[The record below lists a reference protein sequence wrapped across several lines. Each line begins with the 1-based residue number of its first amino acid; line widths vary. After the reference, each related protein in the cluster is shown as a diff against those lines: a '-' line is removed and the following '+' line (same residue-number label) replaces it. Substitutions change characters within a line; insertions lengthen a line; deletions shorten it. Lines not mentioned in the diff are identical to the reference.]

1 MNDKQI
7 KKIIEDTYDTSRED
21 TIWTMI
27 SDFYNRKALSVII
40 VFWILMIL
48 FMAALVYS
56 GIKFFKTEE
65 IKSMIMYST
74 IFISCFIGGSIVKI
88 FAWQMAHR
96 HGIKREIKRLELRI
110 AELSQI
116 VKENR

>member
-1 MNDKQI
+1 MTDEQI
-7 KKIIEDTYDTSRED
+7 KNIIEDTYDELKED
-21 TIWTMI
+21 TVWTMI
-27 SDFYNRKALSVII
+27 SDFYNRKSLCVII

-56 GIKFFKTEE
+56 GIKFFKTEQVQ
-65 IKSMIMYST
+65 SQIMYST

-110 AELSQI
+110 AELSEAI
-116 VKENR
+116 KGK

>member
-1 MNDKQI
+1 MNKEEI
-7 KKIIEDTYDTSRED
+7 KKIIEDTYDVAKED
-21 TIWTMI
+21 TVWTMI
-27 SDFYNRKALSVII
+27 RDFYNRKTLSVII

-65 IKSMIMYST
+65 VQSQIMYST
-74 IFISCFIGGSIVKI
+74 IFISCLLGSSIIKI

-96 HGIKREIKRLELRI
+96 NNIKREIKRLELRF
-110 AELSQI
+110 AELTEI
-116 VKENR
+116 VKGK